1 MKLTSRRLIA
11 LFLLILLSVGFGFAF
26 DGIATAIEKHKYA
39 RPAAYR
45 DLIASA
51 AAEAG
56 IPEATC
62 LERDPH
68 GKRF

>member
-51 AAEAG
+51 AAESRHSRSN
-56 IPEATC
+56 C

-68 GKRF
+68 GKRL